1 MSPELTTLVM
11 FGALVF
17 FLVIGVPLAWV
28 LSGIAIFMT
37 AYAWNFMALFT
48 FVTNTFGIMW
58 NVMFIALP
66 LFIAMGVVLE
76 RSGLAED
83 LFASMYY
90 WSGRLRGGLAMGT
103 VAISAVFAAM
113 CGVAGAACVA
123 MGMIALPAM
132 EKRGYAKGLAL
143 GSVAAPATL
152 GILIPPSIVMV
163 FLGIIGEVSVGR
175 LFLAGVMPGIMLAV
189 MFCLYIGVIGLVSPT
204 SCPSSDLDI
213 SLKEKI
219 KSLKSV
225 ILPILIIFSVLG
237 SIFSGAATPTEAS
250 AVGLLAVLI
259 ATIINGRFSFK
270 LLHESCQAT
279 FFIVGM
285 ILWITIGAVAFSG
298 IFSALGGVEFIKGT
312 LLGLEVSPYFILI
325 GILVMIFLLG
335 MFIDPG
341 GIIWIVCPIAYP
353 IMKDLGFDLI
363 WCSVLMVMG
372 VMLGYITPPFGFNLF
387 YLKSIA
393 PADVRMSDIYRAVMP
408 FILIMVAALVLV
420 FMVPQ
425 IALWFPSMMM

>member
-11 FGALVF
+11 FGALVV

-37 AYAWNFMALFT
+37 AISWNFMALFT

-66 LFIAMGVVLE
+66 LFVAMGVVLE

-83 LFASMYY
+83 LFESMYF

-132 EKRGYAKGLAL
+132 EKRGYSKSLAL

-175 LFLAGVMPGIMLAV
+175 LFLAGVLPGIMMAV
-189 MFCLYIGVIGLVSPT
+189 MFCIYIGLVGLFSPKA
-204 SCPSSDLDI
+204 CPAAEVDVG
-213 SLKEKI
+213 LKVKV

-250 AVGLLAVLI
+250 AVGLLAVII
-259 ATIINGRFSFK
+259 ATVINGRFSFK
-270 LLHESCQAT
+270 LLHESCQST
-279 FFIVGM
+279 FYIVGM

-298 IFSALGGVEFIKGT
+298 IFSALGGVDFIKDT
-312 LLGLEVSPYFILI
+312 LLGLEVSPYLILI
-325 GILVMIFLLG
+325 GILFIIFLLG

-353 IMKDLGFDLI
+353 IVKDFGFDLI

-387 YLKSIA
+387 YLKSIV
-393 PADVRMSDIYRAVMP
+393 PDDVEMMDIYRAVIP
-408 FILIMVAALVLV
+408 FIFIMVAALVLV
-420 FMVPQ
+420 FVFPN
-425 IALWFPSMMM
+425 IALWFPNMMM

>member
-11 FGALVF
+11 FGSLVL

-37 AYAWNFMALFT
+37 AYSWSFMALFT
-48 FVTNTFGIMW
+48 FITNTFGIMW

-83 LFASMYY
+83 LFESMYF

-175 LFLAGVMPGIMLAV
+175 LFLAGVLPGIMMAV
-189 MFCLYIGVIGLVSPT
+189 MFCLYIGIIGLVTPKA
-204 SCPSSDLDI
+204 CPAADVTA
-213 SLKEKI
+213 SLKVKL

-225 ILPILIIFSVLG
+225 ILPVLIIFSVLG

-250 AVGLLAVLI
+250 AVACWLSSL
-259 ATIINGRFSFK
+259 
-270 LLHESCQAT
+270 
-279 FFIVGM
+279 
-285 ILWITIGAVAFSG
+285 
-298 IFSALGGVEFIKGT
+298 
-312 LLGLEVSPYFILI
+312 
-325 GILVMIFLLG
+325 
-335 MFIDPG
+335 
-341 GIIWIVCPIAYP
+341 
-353 IMKDLGFDLI
+353 
-363 WCSVLMVMG
+363 
-372 VMLGYITPPFGFNLF
+372 PP
-387 YLKSIA
+387 
-393 PADVRMSDIYRAVMP
+393 
-408 FILIMVAALVLV
+408 
-420 FMVPQ
+420 
-425 IALWFPSMMM
+425 